1 MKNELL
7 NFKEE
12 NFMFKA
18 KKVTSLLLSSCMAL
32 GFGVNAF
39 AAVPSD
45 ATESKYKDAIEVL
58 GALEIMVG
66 DAETGLFRPDAT
78 IKRSEFA
85 KVAVTAL
92 GMGSIAESSDHKTK
106 FPDVVENHWANGYI
120 NVATNQ
126 GIVIG
131 DDEGNFRP
139 DDSISYAEA
148 ATVLVRLIGH
158 GPAAEKKGGFP
169 TGYVSVASQQG
180 ITKNAVA
187 SNDADV
193 TRGMVAQM
201 TNNALTVN
209 KMEQTSFGGDE
220 SYEVV
225 DKTLLEDELKTDII
239 TGQITAIGNSSL
251 TGTSSLR
258 DNEIRIG
265 ETVYEVADKA
275 MAQASKL
282 LGFNVEAYVRENEDR
297 DENVILVRAQKN
309 KNASTKIKVS
319 DIASVEEGE
328 TIKVNYWN
336 DKENDTKTQ
345 SVEVKTDAKFVLNG
359 KAVSYT
365 TGLLQPTQGSVT
377 VLDQNR
383 DDIYDV
389 VFVESYENYVVEEVV
404 ETSHRVTDKYGKSSL
419 VFNPENKD
427 VKFYITRGGQEIGLK
442 DLKEWDVLSVAK
454 SEDGS
459 IVMVEVT
466 TKNVVGRVEELH
478 GDKKVIGGEEYGV
491 SPNYPNEIGLN
502 DEGTFYLDKDG
513 NIAAVDATT
522 GLSSNY
528 AYLVAADITTGFD
541 KHLQIKVLDKNGEIK
556 VVKSGDKLKFNETSN
571 VLAETVLTSL
581 KNGGANVIPQLVTFD
596 TNAEGKLTRLSTA
609 KDGTVSGIDKT
620 TFTLNAD
627 ATLKYKESSKKLGNY
642 NITKDTIVFDIPEGE
657 TDPTKYSVENN
668 SLFENETEY
677 DVLVYDVGEDLTA
690 KVVVVTNSDGVAN
703 LEAPIAVV
711 EKLSTTINSD
721 NETVEKLY
729 AFVDGK
735 KQTFM
740 TAEADILVNGDGE
753 SLKAGDIIQMKTNA
767 AGEIESIRVLFEVEN
782 KGTEAK
788 TEISDDF
795 VTVYGKV
802 MKKFA
807 NSMNVSVNGGAVE
820 NYNIQGVRVYE
831 FNSENTKSPIKVVEP
846 GDIPQYDAL
855 DESRVFISIFKD
867 EVKEIVIVR

>member
-1 MKNELL
+1 M
-7 NFKEE
+7 
-12 NFMFKA
+12 
-18 KKVTSLLLSSCMAL
+18 
-32 GFGVNAF
+32 
-39 AAVPSD
+39 
-45 ATESKYKDAIEVL
+45 
-58 GALEIMVG
+58 
-66 DAETGLFRPDAT
+66 
-78 IKRSEFA
+78 
-85 KVAVTAL
+85 
-92 GMGSIAESSDHKTK
+92 
-106 FPDVVENHWANGYI
+106 
-120 NVATNQ
+120 
-126 GIVIG
+126 
-131 DDEGNFRP
+131 
-139 DDSISYAEA
+139 
-148 ATVLVRLIGH
+148 
-158 GPAAEKKGGFP
+158 
-169 TGYVSVASQQG
+169 
-180 ITKNAVA
+180 
-187 SNDADV
+187 
-193 TRGMVAQM
+193 
-201 TNNALTVN
+201 
-209 KMEQTSFGGDE
+209 
-220 SYEVV
+220 
-225 DKTLLEDELKTDII
+225 
-239 TGQITAIGNSSL
+239 
-251 TGTSSLR
+251 
-258 DNEIRIG
+258 
-265 ETVYEVADKA
+265 
-275 MAQASKL
+275 
-282 LGFNVEAYVRENEDR
+282 
-297 DENVILVRAQKN
+297 
-309 KNASTKIKVS
+309 
-319 DIASVEEGE
+319 
-328 TIKVNYWN
+328 
-336 DKENDTKTQ
+336 
-345 SVEVKTDAKFVLNG
+345 LNG
-359 KAVSYT
+359 KAVSYEA
-365 TGLLQPTQGSVT
+365 GILQPTQGSVT

-389 VFVESYENYVVEEVV
+389 VFIESYENYVVEEVIL
-404 ETSHRVTDKYGKSSL
+404 TSHRVTDKYGKSSL
-419 VFNPENKD
+419 VFDPENKD

-466 TKNVVGRVEELH
+466 TKNVVGKVEELH
-478 GDKKVIGGEEYGV
+478 GDKFIIGGAEYGV

-541 KHLQIKVLDKNGEIK
+541 KHLQVKVLDKNGEIK

-571 VLAETVLTSL
+571 VLAETVLASL
-581 KNGGANVIPQLVTFD
+581 KNGGANVSPQLVTFD
-596 TNAEGKLTRLSTA
+596 TNAEGKLTRLATA

-627 ATLKYKESSKKLGNY
+627 ATLKYKESSKKLGNF

-668 SLFENETEY
+668 SLFENETDY

-703 LEAPIAVV
+703 VEAPIAVV

-740 TAEADILVNGDGE
+740 TAEADVLVNGEGE
-753 SLKAGDIIQMKTNA
+753 KLSPGDIIQMKTNA

-788 TEISDDF
+788 TEVSDDF

-807 NSMNVSVNGGAVE
+807 NSVNVSVNGGAVE

-831 FNSENTKSPIKVVEP
+831 FNSENTNNPIKVVEP

-855 DESRVFISIFKD
+855 DESRVFLSIFKD